1 MKKNKYILIS
11 SLFVVLGIAIGAFS
25 VLAIINASNDS
36 DTILTNRTDLASCN
50 FNISREDLEESLGQ
64 DNPNI
69 DSALA
74 YVKFRE
80 IRSAFVPSG
89 VPEVYGQELDISFD
103 QVQDAINKVAIFDPT
118 YGKQKIELSDND
130 LQRYI
135 DINLSISCEYCCG
148 AETLVFENGDAA
160 CGCEH
165 SQMMRGLAAY
175 LIKNHQQMSN
185 QDILDE
191 LVSWK
196 RTYFPKQTLSVEL
209 KKLEESG
216 EEGIKEILEEFP
228 DFLPQMVGGC

>member
-1 MKKNKYILIS
+1 MKRNKYILIS
-11 SLFVVLGIAIGAFS
+11 SLFVILGIAIGAFS
-25 VLAIINASNDS
+25 VLALTNASNNNG
-36 DTILTNRTDLASCN
+36 TLLTSGTGLASCN

-80 IRSAFVPSG
+80 IKSAFVPSG
-89 VPEVYGQELDISFD
+89 VPEVYGQEFNISFD

-118 YGKQKIELSDND
+118 YGEQKLKLSGSD

-135 DINLSISCEYCCG
+135 EIGFSISCEYCCG
-148 AETLVFENGDAA
+148 AKTLVFENGDAA

-175 LIKNHQQMSN
+175 LIKNYQQMSN

-196 RTYFPKQTLSVEL
+196 RTYFPKQTLSAEL
-209 KKLEESG
+209 KELEESG